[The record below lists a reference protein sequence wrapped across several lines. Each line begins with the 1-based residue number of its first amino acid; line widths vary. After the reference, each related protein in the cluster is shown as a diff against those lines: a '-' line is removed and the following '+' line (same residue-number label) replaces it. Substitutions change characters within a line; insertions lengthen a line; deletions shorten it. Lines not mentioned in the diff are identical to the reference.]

1 MGSASNRYLLLFLLL
16 AAAAIS
22 YAIGF
27 GAGVWLF
34 LVVGVIFEISFWVR
48 LFTLRR

>member
-1 MGSASNRYLLLFLLL
+1 MRFASNRYLTLLLLL

-27 GAGVWLF
+27 AAGVWLF
-34 LVVGVIFEISFWVR
+34 LVVGVIFELSFWVG
-48 LFTLRR
+48 LFTPRR

>member
-1 MGSASNRYLLLFLLL
+1 MRIASNRPLTLLLLL

-27 GAGVWLF
+27 AAGVWLF
-34 LVVGVIFEISFWVR
+34 LVVGGIFEISFWVR
-48 LFTLRR
+48 LLTPRR